1 MKSAAQ
7 SRPNPAP
14 LALSDRSVPSPSS
27 FWNAN
32 FKVMK
37 IKIFTLFVSLLLL
50 PLAGLAKPTRV
61 PSFGPNGTHWP
72 DLIPTPFMYDDT
84 VSNIVQVPCTWAAIK
99 TAIQAVTTN
108 QANSGTLILVA
119 PGTLVGNG
127 NGSGATPVLEDIGSA
142 AWGQRV
148 TVAPRDGYGSVKW
161 SGGVRFLRV
170 FGVCFA
176 GFESIGESGV
186 KLQGCRRSALA
197 WIKCTG
203 HFGVYGTSGIVTE
216 GVELVEVVQPNY
228 YVSNSDSADIFAG
241 GGNIDGWRFDG
252 CYHAPRFY
260 EVPYTGGKP
269 HTDTFQFAAASG
281 GSYSNM
287 TLRDGTYFSSNNCSI
302 QTGNVDGL
310 NLDHTYVVSGS
321 ASLSRYPHL
330 PGSAT
335 EGTSNAM
342 NGSGK
347 NFTAKDSVIIGGMA
361 INTTDAPRPWTSVQ
375 NTRVN
380 KTYGSSNQPL
390 AGSWTVDASLNENN
404 SGMPSIP
411 TDSYLNT
418 IWDNPGAT
426 TDVSRPVFIPAA
438 GTFGG
443 PQQVTMTCST
453 ANATIYYTLNGT
465 TPTTASSRYTGPI
478 TVSATTTV
486 RAFAT
491 ASGLDASPVE
501 DGEFRIVNQV
511 SKPVISPAGGLFSSP
526 QQVTLSTSSSGAAL
540 RYTLDGSTPTA
551 TSPLYSGP
559 ITISASSTLKVA
571 GFKSGSDVS
580 EVAIATFGIGQSY
593 EGSEAWANVI
603 IPTQTGRFTMR
614 WNSIPNGTAID
625 GVTGLAFADAE
636 KYDDLA
642 CIVRFASTGVIDVRN
657 GGAYQ
662 AMVAMP
668 YTSGV
673 MYLFEL
679 DVDLVTKKYSVTV
692 TPNGSTPV
700 QLAKDYSFRTQQATV
715 SSLNYL
721 ALVTLTGGSHLV
733 SDVSFGTSA
742 PPSQPQGLRVITS
755 P

>member
-1 MKSAAQ
+1 MRIKTLAFLAA
-7 SRPNPAP
+7 
-14 LALSDRSVPSPSS
+14 L
-27 FWNAN
+27 
-32 FKVMK
+32 VM
-37 IKIFTLFVSLLLL
+37 L
-50 PLAGLAKPTRV
+50 PMAGFGKPTRT

-72 DLIPTPFMYDDT
+72 ELIPTPFMYDDT

-99 TAIQAVTTN
+99 GAIQAVTTN

-119 PGTLVGNG
+119 PGTLTGNG
-127 NGSGATPVLEDIGSA
+127 NGSGDTPVLENLGSA

-161 SGGVRFLRV
+161 KDGVRFLKV

-176 GFESIGESGV
+176 GFESIGISGV
-186 KLQGCRRSALA
+186 KMQGCRRSALA

-216 GVELVEVVQPNY
+216 GVEVVEVVQPNY

-241 GGNIDGWRFDG
+241 GGNIEGWRFDG

-260 EVPYTGGKP
+260 EYPYTGGKP

-281 GSYSNM
+281 GTYSNM
-287 TLRDGTYFSSNNCSI
+287 TLRDGAYFSSNNCSI
-302 QTGNVDGL
+302 QTGNLNGL

-361 INTTDAPRPWTSVQ
+361 INTTDAARPWTSVQ

-390 AGSWTVDASLNENN
+390 SGSWTVDASLNENN
-404 SGMPSIP
+404 SGMPPIP

-418 IWDNPGAT
+418 IWADPGAT
-426 TDVSRPVFIPAA
+426 TDVSRPVFIPAP
-438 GTFGG
+438 GTFGA

-453 ANATIYYTLNGT
+453 ANSTIYYTLDGS
-465 TPTTASSRYTGPI
+465 TPTTSSTRYTGPVTI
-478 TVSATTTV
+478 SATSTL

-491 ASGLDASPVE
+491 ASGLDASQVE
-501 DGEFRIVNQV
+501 FGEYRIVNQV
-511 SKPVISPAGGLFSSP
+511 SKPVISPAGGFFNAP
-526 QQVTLSTSSSGAAL
+526 QQVTLSTSTSGATL
-540 RYTLDGSTPTA
+540 RYTLDGSTPSA
-551 TSPLYSGP
+551 TSTLYSGP
-559 ITISASSTLKVA
+559 LTISSSSTLKVI
-571 GFKSGSDVS
+571 GLKSGSESS
-580 EVAIATFGIGQSY
+580 EVAEATFGIGESY
-593 EGSEAWANVI
+593 AGSDAWTNVT
-603 IPTQTGRFTMR
+603 IPTQTGSFTVS
-614 WNSIPNGTAID
+614 WNSIPNGNPID
-625 GVTGLAFADAE
+625 GVTGLSLGDAE

-642 CIVRFASTGVIDVRN
+642 CIVRFSSAGVIDVRN
-657 GGAYQ
+657 GGSYQ
-662 AMVAMP
+662 SLVAMP
-668 YTSGV
+668 YSSGV
-673 MYLFEL
+673 MYRFQL
-679 DVDLVTKKYSVTV
+679 DVNLSTKKYSVTV
-692 TPNGSTPV
+692 TPSGGSPV
-700 QLAKDYSFRTQQATV
+700 QIAKDYAFRTQQATV
-715 SSLNYL
+715 STLDHL

-733 SDVSFGTSA
+733 SDISFGSSV
-742 PPSQPQGLRVITS
+742 PLSPPQGLRVVTS

>member
-1 MKSAAQ
+1 M
-7 SRPNPAP
+7 R
-14 LALSDRSVPSPSS
+14 
-27 FWNAN
+27 
-32 FKVMK
+32 
-37 IKIFTLFVSLLLL
+37 IKACLLLLSLLLL
-50 PLAGLAKPTRV
+50 PLDLIAKPTRV
-61 PSFGPNGTHWP
+61 PAFGPNGTHWP
-72 DLIPTPFMYDDT
+72 ELIPTPFMYDET
-84 VSNIVQVPCTWAAIK
+84 VSNVVQVPCTWAAIK
-99 TAIQAVTTN
+99 TALQAVTTN

-119 PGTLVGNG
+119 PGTLAGNG

-161 SGGVRFLRV
+161 SGGVRFLKV

-216 GVELVEVVQPNY
+216 GVEIVEVVQPNY

-260 EVPYTGGKP
+260 EYPYTGGKP
-269 HTDTFQFAAASG
+269 HTDTFQFARASG
-281 GSYSNM
+281 GDYSNM
-287 TLRDGTYFSSNNCSI
+287 TLRDGAYFSSNNCAI
-302 QTGNVDGL
+302 QTGNLDGL
-310 NLDHTYVVSGS
+310 NMIHSYVVSGE

-335 EGTSNAM
+335 AGTTNAF

-347 NFTAKDSVIIGGMA
+347 NFTAKDSVFIGGMA
-361 INTTDAPRPWTSVQ
+361 INLTDSSRPWISVQ
-375 NTRVN
+375 NTRIN

-390 AGSWTVDASLNENN
+390 SGSWTVDTSLNENN
-404 SGMPSIP
+404 SGMPPIP
-411 TDSYLNT
+411 TDTYLST
-418 IWDNPGAT
+418 IWTNPGAT

-438 GTFGG
+438 GTFGA

-453 ANATIYYTLNGT
+453 ASSTIYFTLDGT
-465 TPTTASSRYTGPI
+465 TPTASSTRYTGPI

-486 RAFAT
+486 KAFAT

-501 DGEFRIVNQV
+501 SGEYRIVNQV
-511 SKPVISPAGGLFSSP
+511 AKPVISPAGGLFSSP
-526 QQVTLSTSSSGAAL
+526 QQVTITTSTSGATL
-540 RYTLDGSTPTA
+540 RYTLDGTTPTA
-551 TSPLYSGP
+551 SSPLYSG
-559 ITISASSTLKVA
+559 TLTVSASSTLKVA
-571 GFKSGSDVS
+571 GFKSGSDNS
-580 EVAIATFGIGQSY
+580 EVAAATFGIGQSY
-593 EGSEAWANVI
+593 EGSEAWANVT
-603 IPTQTGRFTMR
+603 IPTQTGRFTVR
-614 WNSIPNGTAID
+614 WNSIPDSMPLD
-625 GVTGLAFADAE
+625 GVTGLSLGDAD

-642 CIVRFASTGVIDVRN
+642 CIVRFAPSGVIDVRN

-668 YTSGV
+668 YVSGV
-673 MYLFEL
+673 MYRFEM
-679 DVDLVTKKYSVTV
+679 DVDLETKKYSVTV
-692 TPNGSTPV
+692 TPNGGAAV
-700 QLAKDYSFRTQQATV
+700 QVAKDYSFRTQQASV
-715 SSLNYL
+715 SSINHL
-721 ALVTLTGGSHLV
+721 ALVTLSGGSHLV
-733 SDVSFGTSA
+733 SDISLGGSP
-742 PPSQPQGLRVITS
+742 PPSQPQGLRVIAT

>member
-1 MKSAAQ
+1 MRIKAY
-7 SRPNPAP
+7 
-14 LALSDRSVPSPSS
+14 LFLLSLC
-27 FWNAN
+27 
-32 FKVMK
+32 
-37 IKIFTLFVSLLLL
+37 IL
-50 PLAGLAKPTRV
+50 PLMASAKPTRV
-61 PSFGPNGTHWP
+61 PAFGPNGTHWP
-72 DLIPTPFMYDDT
+72 ELIPTPFMYDDT
-84 VSNIVQVPCTWAAIK
+84 VANVVQVPCTWAAIR
-99 TAIQAVTTN
+99 TALQAVTTN

-119 PGTLVGNG
+119 PGTLTGNG

-161 SGGVRFLRV
+161 SGGVRFLKV

-216 GVELVEVVQPNY
+216 GVEIVEVVQPNY

-260 EVPYTGGKP
+260 EFPYTGGKP
-269 HTDTFQFAAASG
+269 HTDTFQFARASG
-281 GSYSNM
+281 GDYSNM
-287 TLRDGTYFSSNNCSI
+287 TLRDGAYFSSNNCAI
-302 QTGNVDGL
+302 QTGNIDGL
-310 NLDHTYVVSGS
+310 NLIHSYVVSGS
-321 ASLSRYPHL
+321 VSLSRYPHL
-330 PGSAT
+330 PGSST
-335 EGTSNAM
+335 EGTSNAL

-361 INTTDAPRPWTSVQ
+361 INTTDASRPWASVQ

-404 SGMPSIP
+404 SGMPPMP
-411 TDSYLNT
+411 TDTYLNT
-418 IWDNPGAT
+418 IWANPGAT
-426 TDVSRPVFIPAA
+426 TDVSRPVFIPAP

-465 TPTTASSRYTGPI
+465 TPTASSTRYTGPF

-491 ASGLDASPVE
+491 ASGLDASAVE
-501 DGEFRIVNQV
+501 SGEYRIVNQV
-511 SKPVISPAGGLFSSP
+511 VRPVISPAGGLFSSP
-526 QQVTLSTSSSGAAL
+526 QQVTLSTSTAGAAL
-540 RYTLDGSTPTA
+540 RYTLDGSTPTF
-551 TSPLYSGP
+551 SSLLYSGP
-559 ITISASSTLKVA
+559 ITISESSTLKVA

-580 EVAIATFGIGQSY
+580 EVAAATFGIGQSY
-593 EGSEAWANVI
+593 EGSEAWSNVT
-603 IPTQTGRFTMR
+603 IPTQTGRFTVR
-614 WNSIPNGTAID
+614 WNSIPNGTLID
-625 GVTGLAFADAE
+625 GVTGLALGDAE

-642 CIVRFASTGVIDVRN
+642 CIVRFSTAGVIDVRN

-662 AMVAMP
+662 AMVGMP
-668 YTSGV
+668 YTAGV
-673 MYLFEL
+673 IYRFEL
-679 DVDLVTKKYSVTV
+679 DVDLATKKYSVTV
-692 TPNGSTPV
+692 TPNGGSPI
-700 QLAKDYSFRTQQATV
+700 QLAKDYSFRTQQASV
-715 SSLNYL
+715 SSLDHL
-721 ALVTLTGGSHLV
+721 ALVTLSGGSHLV
-733 SDVSFGTSA
+733 SDISFGASA
-742 PPSQPQGLRVITS
+742 PPSPPQGLRVIAS